1 METKDWITLIIP
13 IVANGFVIFIF
24 QKLFEK
30 RLKKI
35 TKRQDI
41 RDDVLHTFWKKLQSL
56 NDLFIQLNIQSRND
70 PSIAANS
77 ISIFGPRILE
87 IVQYYDTN
95 KYDLEIIESKF
106 NKLQNSWNEFNGV
119 WCSYANKPLTSEM
132 QANLGNKLQL
142 VKTAN
147 LELIDE
153 VRKKY

>member
-1 METKDWITLIIP
+1 METKDWIMLIIP

-30 RLKKI
+30 RLKEI

-41 RDDVLHTFWKKLQSL
+41 RDKVLYTFWEKLQSL
-56 NDLFIQLNIQSRND
+56 NDSFIQLNIQSRND
-70 PSIAANS
+70 PSIAENC
-77 ISIFGPRILE
+77 ISIFGPQVFE
-87 IVQYYDTN
+87 IARYYDTN
-95 KYDLEIIESKF
+95 KYDLKIFERNF
-106 NKLQNSWNEFNGV
+106 NELQNTWNEFNSI
-119 WCSYANKPLTSEM
+119 WYSYANKSLTSEM
-132 QANLGNKLQL
+132 KINLGHKLQL